1 MEQISITDARAMA
14 QEVASHYP
22 SPLFYEE
29 CEAGTKLSESIYNS
43 DGIVLMFRKYLEG
56 LGDDFGHG
64 LLHSG
69 LVAVDAGAIVA
80 MELDNTVLGKNR
92 LIVIAQIAGLLHD
105 IKRKERDHAIKG
117 AEEAK
122 RLLRDTA
129 FTDEESSFIVVAIA
143 NHEAF
148 QEEQKITNKNG
159 RLVSDALYDADKFR
173 WGPDNF
179 TTTLWDMLNFGN
191 IDIKLLLNGYQN
203 GMEGIKRIKDT
214 FRTVTGKKYGP
225 EFIEIGLEM
234 GEEIYENLI
243 KLVKMGGD
251 ST

>member
-1 MEQISITDARAMA
+1 MKEISITDAKSMA
-14 QEVASHYP
+14 QRVASHYP

-29 CEAGTKLSESIYNS
+29 CAAGIKLSKSIYNS
-43 DGIVLMFRKYLEG
+43 DGIVLKFRKYLEG

-80 MELDNTVLGKNR
+80 VELDNAILGKSR

-129 FTDEESSFIVVAIA
+129 LTDEESDFIVVAIV

-148 QEEQKITNKNG
+148 QEQRKITNKNG
-159 RLVSDALYDADKFR
+159 RLISDALYDADKFR

-191 IDIKLLLNGYQN
+191 IDIKLLLNGYKN

-214 FRTVTGKKYGP
+214 FRTETGKEYGP

-243 KLVKMGGD
+243 KWLKWEGNN
-251 ST
+251 T